1 MSTLHLKSKYQTDS
15 KPKDK
20 HQSRKEPKVLIPWQ
34 YWVGQ
39 LVEIHTASGRI
50 LRGTLQA
57 VYSYELVLDTKTYG
71 LMLIG
76 KGRFESCHRLGGES

>member
-1 MSTLHLKSKYQTDS
+1 MSTLHLKSKYQADS
-15 KPKDK
+15 KPEDK
-20 HQSRKEPKVLIPWQ
+20 HQSRKEHKVLIPWQ
-34 YWVGQ
+34 HWVGQ

-71 LMLIG
+71 LMLIC
-76 KGRFESCHRLGGES
+76 KGRFESCHKLGGES